1 MNCPR
6 CGNPV
11 PARRQYC
18 EVCGTDISIYRK
30 IIRLSNRY
38 YNSGLE
44 KAKVRNLTGA
54 AQDLQ
59 KSLEMNKRN
68 IEARN
73 LLGLVYYE
81 MGETVSAL
89 SEWVISKSFSPDY
102 NEAEDLLEKVQDN
115 QNELENINQAIKKY
129 NIALEAAK
137 EQNDDLAILQLK
149 KVVSLHGNFLRALQL
164 LALLLIKSEQYDQ
177 AKKYLDRAIKI
188 DVGNTTTLR
197 YLSEIARETGE
208 DNPRMRD
215 TESKE
220 PPKKDASR
228 GIAVVNSYREDKP
241 NVMVFVNLLLGVLI
255 GIAVVYYLIVPTIK
269 ANIKEE
275 YESQK
280 VDYSA
285 ELSAKSAEIAQ
296 QQKTIAALE
305 RQVGDLQAT
314 IDGIDTTPVTVEV
327 GTEGYRAFFDVYKEY
342 KFLKS
347 TEYTDDQLEKLALDL
362 WTVDDS
368 GIDSEY
374 ALSML
379 EDMRNDIY
387 PTAARKIYKAGKA
400 LYDGGDYEGAAGM
413 LEAAV
418 AFNRENDAAMYYL
431 GKSYQALSKFDK
443 AIEYYKLM
451 LEVCPNSTLKEY
463 IPQRLR
469 ECGYTE

>member
-81 MGETVSAL
+81 MGETISAL
-89 SEWVISKSFSPDY
+89 SEWVISKSFSPDA

-164 LALLLIKSEQYDQ
+164 LALLLIKTDQYDQ

-197 YLSEIARETGE
+197 YLAEIARETGE
-208 DNPRMRD
+208 DNPRLREN
-215 TESKE
+215 ESKDISKE
-220 PPKKDASR
+220 TPR
-228 GIAVVNSYREDKP
+228 GIGVVSSYREEKP

-269 ANIKEE
+269 SNIKEE

-285 ELSAKSAEIAQ
+285 ELSAKTAENAQ
-296 QQKTIAALE
+296 QAKTIAALE
-305 RQVGDLQAT
+305 RQVNELQTT

-327 GTEGYRAFFDVYKEY
+327 GTEGYRAFFDVLKEY
-342 KFLKS
+342 KLLKS
-347 TEYTDDQLEKLALDL
+347 TEYSDDQLQKLALDL
-362 WTVDDS
+362 WSVDAS

-379 EDMRNDIY
+379 EDMRSDIY

-400 LYDGGDYEGAAGM
+400 LYDSADYEGAAGM

-431 GKSYQALSKFDK
+431 GKSYQALSQFDK

>member
-18 EVCGTDISIYRK
+18 EVCGADISIYRK

-44 KAKVRNLTGA
+44 KARVRNLSGA
-54 AQDLQ
+54 VSDLQ

-129 NIALEAAK
+129 NLALQAAK
-137 EQNDDLAILQLK
+137 ENNDDLAILQLK
-149 KVVSLHGNFLRALQL
+149 KVVGLHGNFLRALQL
-164 LALLLIKSEQYDQ
+164 LSLLLIKSEQYEQ
-177 AKKYLDRAIKI
+177 ARKYLERARKI

-197 YLSEIARETGE
+197 YLDEINKEKGE
-208 DNPRMRD
+208 DSRSRD
-215 TESKE
+215 NSERDAVGE
-220 PPKKDASR
+220 PSR
-228 GIAVVNSYREDKP
+228 GIAAIGSYREDKP

-255 GIAVVYYLIVPTIK
+255 GVAVVYYLIVPTIK
-269 ANIKEE
+269 QNIREE

-280 VDYSA
+280 VDYSS
-285 ELSAKSAEIAQ
+285 ELSSKTATITQHE
-296 QQKTIAALE
+296 KTIAALE
-305 RQVGDLQAT
+305 KQIQELQT
-314 IDGIDTTPVTVEV
+314 TLDGIDTTPVTIEV
-327 GTEGYRAFFDVYKEY
+327 GTEAYTAFFDVLKEY
-342 KFLKS
+342 RQLKS
-347 TEYTDDQLEKLALDL
+347 SEYTDDQLERLALDL
-362 WTVDDS
+362 WSIDES

-387 PTAARKIYKAGKA
+387 PSAARKIYKAGKS
-400 LYDGGDYEGAAGM
+400 LYDSGDYEGATGM

-418 AFNRENDAAMYYL
+418 AFNKENDAAMYYL
-431 GKSYQALSKFDK
+431 GKSYQAIEQYEK
-443 AIEYYKLM
+443 AIYYYKLM